1 MFIFNNISST
11 DMEVII
17 EEEEHFLGKAS
28 QRYVRTEIEGKNGA
42 LFEEQGYT
50 VIERPMK
57 IQILNLDKL
66 DKILGWLNGT
76 GILEY
81 KGRITK
87 ARFYNEIDPIRTANI
102 KIADVTFIRD
112 PFWNKKRDN
121 YVDVQN
127 MVTNEGNI
135 YSEPII
141 RLEKNTSD
149 KVDITINDVRFI
161 YNFNNEEFVEIDCE
175 NQTVEYNKLNRN
187 RQIEIGY
194 KFPTLKPGENTVT
207 IHSGDVLIKVK
218 RKDRWL

>member
-28 QRYVRTEIEGKNGA
+28 QRYVRSEIEGRNGA

-57 IQILNLDKL
+57 VQILNLDKL
-66 DKILGWLNGT
+66 DKILGWLNGV

-87 ARFYNEIDPIRTANI
+87 ARFYNEIEPIRTANI

-112 PFWNKKRDN
+112 PFWNKKRD
-121 YVDVQN
+121 DFIE
-127 MVTNEGNI
+127 VTNIILNEGNI
-135 YSEPII
+135 YAEPII
-141 RLEKNTSD
+141 KLKRNKLD
-149 KVDITINDVRFI
+149 KIDITINDVRFI
-161 YNFNNEEFVEIDCE
+161 YNFNNEEYVDIDCE
-175 NQTVEYNKLNRN
+175 EQIVEYEKNNRN

-194 KFPTLKPGENTVT
+194 KFPTIKPGENKIIV
-207 IHSGDVLIKVK
+207 HSGDARIFIK

>member
-1 MFIFNNISST
+1 MFVFNNISSE

-17 EEEEHFLGKAS
+17 EEEEHFLAKAS

-50 VIERPMK
+50 VVERPMK
-57 IQILNLDKL
+57 VQILNINKL
-66 DKILGWLNGT
+66 DKILAWLNGV

-87 ARFYNEIDPIRTANI
+87 ARFYNEINPIRTANI
-102 KIADVTFIRD
+102 KVAEVSFIRD
-112 PFWNKKRDN
+112 PFWNKKRDKFIE
-121 YVDVQN
+121 
-127 MVTNEGNI
+127 VTNIIMNEGNI
-135 YSEPII
+135 YAEPII

-149 KVDITINDVRFI
+149 SIDITINDVRFI
-161 YNFNNEEFVEIDCE
+161 YNFNNDEYVEIDCE
-175 NQTVEYNKLNRN
+175 NQTVEYEKINRN

-194 KFPTLKPGENTVT
+194 KFPTIEPGGNQII
-207 IHSGDVLIKVK
+207 IHSGDAKIQIK

>member
-17 EEEEHFLGKAS
+17 EEEEHFLGKTS

-42 LFEEQGYT
+42 LFEEQGYA

-57 IQILNLDKL
+57 VQILNLDKL
-66 DKILGWLNGT
+66 DKILGWLNGV

-87 ARFYNEIDPIRTANI
+87 ARFYNEIYPVRTANI

-121 YVDVQN
+121 YVTVQN

-149 KVDITINDVRFI
+149 KVDITINDIRFI

>member
-1 MFIFNNISST
+1 MFVFNNISSE

-17 EEEEHFLGKAS
+17 EEEEHFLAKAS

-50 VIERPMK
+50 VVERPMK
-57 IQILNLDKL
+57 VQILNINKL
-66 DKILGWLNGT
+66 DKILAWLNGV

-87 ARFYNEIDPIRTANI
+87 ARFYNEINPIRTANI
-102 KIADVTFIRD
+102 KVAEVSFIRD
-112 PFWNKKRDN
+112 PFWNKKRDKFIE
-121 YVDVQN
+121 
-127 MVTNEGNI
+127 VTNIIMNEGNI
-135 YSEPII
+135 YAEPII

-149 KVDITINDVRFI
+149 SIDITINDVRFI
-161 YNFNNEEFVEIDCE
+161 YNFNNEEYVEIDCE
-175 NQTVEYNKLNRN
+175 NQTVEYEKINRN

-194 KFPTLKPGENTVT
+194 KFPTIEPGENQII
-207 IHSGDVLIKVK
+207 IHSGDAKIQIK

>member
-1 MFIFNNISST
+1 MFVFNNISSE

-17 EEEEHFLGKAS
+17 EEEEHFLAKAS

-50 VIERPMK
+50 VVERPMK
-57 IQILNLDKL
+57 VQILNINKL
-66 DKILGWLNGT
+66 DKILAWLNGV

-87 ARFYNEIDPIRTANI
+87 ARFYNEISPIRTANI
-102 KIADVTFIRD
+102 KVAEVSFIRD
-112 PFWNKKRDN
+112 PFWNKKRDKFIE
-121 YVDVQN
+121 
-127 MVTNEGNI
+127 VTNIIMNEGNI
-135 YSEPII
+135 YAEPII

-149 KVDITINDVRFI
+149 SIDITINDVRFI
-161 YNFNNEEFVEIDCE
+161 YNFNNEEYVEIDCE
-175 NQTVEYNKLNRN
+175 NQTVEYEKINRN

-194 KFPTLKPGENTVT
+194 KFPTIEPGENQ
-207 IHSGDVLIKVK
+207 IFINSGDAKIQIK

>member
-1 MFIFNNISST
+1 MFVFNNISSD

-28 QRYVRTEIEGKNGA
+28 QRYVKTEIEGKNGA

-57 IQILNLDKL
+57 VQILNINKL
-66 DKILGWLNGT
+66 DKILTWLNGV

-87 ARFYNEIDPIRTANI
+87 ARFYNEMNPIRTANI
-102 KIADVTFIRD
+102 KVAEISFIRD
-112 PFWNKKRDN
+112 PFWNKKRDD
-121 YVDVQN
+121 YITVQN
-127 MVTNEGNI
+127 IITNEGNV

-141 RLEKNTSD
+141 RLEKNTTD
-149 KVDITINDVRFI
+149 NVDITINDIRFI
-161 YNFNNEEFVEIDCE
+161 YNFNNESYVEINCE
-175 NQTVEYNKLNRN
+175 EKTVEYEKNNRN
-187 RQIEIGY
+187 RQIEIGFE
-194 KFPTLKPGENTVT
+194 FPRINPGENKIIVN
-207 IHSGDVLIKVK
+207 SGDAKIQIK

>member
-28 QRYVRTEIEGKNGA
+28 QRYVRSEIEGRNGA
-42 LFEEQGYT
+42 LFDEQGYT

-57 IQILNLDKL
+57 VQILNLDKL
-66 DKILGWLNGT
+66 DKILGWLNGV

-112 PFWNKKRDN
+112 PFWNKKRD
-121 YVDVQN
+121 DFIE
-127 MVTNEGNI
+127 VTNIILNEGNI
-135 YSEPII
+135 YAEPII
-141 RLEKNTSD
+141 KLKRNKLD
-149 KVDITINDVRFI
+149 KIDITINDVRFI
-161 YNFNNEEFVEIDCE
+161 YNFNNEEYVNIDCE
-175 NQTVEYNKLNRN
+175 EQIVEYEKNNRN

-194 KFPTLKPGENTVT
+194 KFPTIKPGENKIIV
-207 IHSGDVLIKVK
+207 HSGDARIFIK

>member
-28 QRYVRTEIEGKNGA
+28 QRYERSEIEGRNGA
-42 LFEEQGYT
+42 LFDEQGYT

-57 IQILNLDKL
+57 VQILNLDKL
-66 DKILGWLNGT
+66 DKILGWLNGV

-87 ARFYNEIDPIRTANI
+87 ARFYNEIAPIRTANI

-112 PFWNKKRDN
+112 PFWNKKRD
-121 YVDVQN
+121 DFIE
-127 MVTNEGNI
+127 VTNIILNEGNI
-135 YSEPII
+135 YAEPII
-141 RLEKNTSD
+141 KLKRNTLD
-149 KVDITINDVRFI
+149 KIDITINDVRFI
-161 YNFNNEEFVEIDCE
+161 YNFNNEEYVNIDCE
-175 NQTVEYNKLNRN
+175 EQIVEYEKNNRN

-194 KFPTLKPGENTVT
+194 KFPTIKPGENKIIV
-207 IHSGDVLIKVK
+207 HSGDARIFIK

>member
-28 QRYVRTEIEGKNGA
+28 QRYVRSEIEGRNGA
-42 LFEEQGYT
+42 LFDEQGYT

-57 IQILNLDKL
+57 VQILNLDKL
-66 DKILGWLNGT
+66 DKILGWLNGVGT
-76 GILEY
+76 LEY

-112 PFWNKKRDN
+112 PFWNKKRD
-121 YVDVQN
+121 DFIE
-127 MVTNEGNI
+127 VTNIILNEGNI
-135 YSEPII
+135 YAEPII
-141 RLEKNTSD
+141 KLKRNTLD
-149 KVDITINDVRFI
+149 KIDITINDVRFI
-161 YNFNNEEFVEIDCE
+161 YNFNNEEYVDIDCE
-175 NQTVEYNKLNRN
+175 EQIVEYEKNNRN

-194 KFPTLKPGENTVT
+194 KFPTIKPGENKIIV
-207 IHSGDVLIKVK
+207 HSGDARIFIK

>member
-28 QRYVRTEIEGKNGA
+28 QRYVRSEIEGRNGA

-57 IQILNLDKL
+57 VQILNLDKL
-66 DKILGWLNGT
+66 DKILGWLNGV

-87 ARFYNEIDPIRTANI
+87 ARFYNEIEPIRTANI

-112 PFWNKKRDN
+112 PFWNKKRD
-121 YVDVQN
+121 DFIE
-127 MVTNEGNI
+127 VTNIILNEGNI
-135 YSEPII
+135 YAEPII
-141 RLEKNTSD
+141 KLKRNKLD
-149 KVDITINDVRFI
+149 KIDITINDVRFI
-161 YNFNNEEFVEIDCE
+161 YNFNNEEYVNIDCE
-175 NQTVEYNKLNRN
+175 EQIVEYEKNNRN

-194 KFPTLKPGENTVT
+194 KFPTIKPGENKIIV
-207 IHSGDVLIKVK
+207 HSGDARIFIK

>member
-28 QRYVRTEIEGKNGA
+28 QRYVRSEIEGRNGA

-66 DKILGWLNGT
+66 DKILGWLNGV

-87 ARFYNEIDPIRTANI
+87 ARFYNEIEPIRTANI

-112 PFWNKKRDN
+112 PFWNKKRD
-121 YVDVQN
+121 DFIE
-127 MVTNEGNI
+127 VTNIILNEGNI
-135 YSEPII
+135 YAEPII
-141 RLEKNTSD
+141 KLKRNKLD
-149 KVDITINDVRFI
+149 KIDITINDVRFI
-161 YNFNNEEFVEIDCE
+161 YNFNNEEYVDIDCE
-175 NQTVEYNKLNRN
+175 EQIVEYEKNNRN

-194 KFPTLKPGENTVT
+194 KFPTIKPGENKIIV
-207 IHSGDVLIKVK
+207 HSGDARIFIK

>member
-28 QRYVRTEIEGKNGA
+28 QRYVRSEIEGRNGA

-57 IQILNLDKL
+57 VQILNLDKL
-66 DKILGWLNGT
+66 DKILGWLNGV

-87 ARFYNEIDPIRTANI
+87 ARFYNEIEPIRTANI

-112 PFWNKKRDN
+112 PFWNKKRD
-121 YVDVQN
+121 DFIE
-127 MVTNEGNI
+127 VTNIILNEGNI
-135 YSEPII
+135 YAEPII
-141 RLEKNTSD
+141 
-149 KVDITINDVRFI
+149 
-161 YNFNNEEFVEIDCE
+161 
-175 NQTVEYNKLNRN
+175 KLT
-187 RQIEIGY
+187 G
-194 KFPTLKPGENTVT
+194 K
-207 IHSGDVLIKVK
+207 
-218 RKDRWL
+218 

>member
-1 MFIFNNISST
+1 MFVFNNISSK

-17 EEEEHFLGKAS
+17 EEEEHFLAKAS

-50 VIERPMK
+50 VVERPMK
-57 IQILNLDKL
+57 VQILNINKL
-66 DKILGWLNGT
+66 DKILAWLNGV

-87 ARFYNEIDPIRTANI
+87 ARFYNEINPIRTANI
-102 KIADVTFIRD
+102 KVAEISFIRD
-112 PFWNKKRDN
+112 PFWNKKRDKFIE
-121 YVDVQN
+121 
-127 MVTNEGNI
+127 VTNIIMNEGNI
-135 YSEPII
+135 YAEPII

-149 KVDITINDVRFI
+149 SIDITINDVRFI
-161 YNFNNEEFVEIDCE
+161 YNFNNEEYVEIDCE
-175 NQTVEYNKLNRN
+175 NQTVEYEKINRN

-194 KFPTLKPGENTVT
+194 KFPTIEPGENQII
-207 IHSGDVLIKVK
+207 IHSGDAKIQIK

>member
-28 QRYVRTEIEGKNGA
+28 QRYVRSEIEGRNGA

-66 DKILGWLNGT
+66 DKILGWLNGV

-87 ARFYNEIDPIRTANI
+87 ARFYNEIEPIRTANI

-112 PFWNKKRDN
+112 PFWNKKRD
-121 YVDVQN
+121 DFIE
-127 MVTNEGNI
+127 VTNIILNEGNI
-135 YSEPII
+135 YAEPII
-141 RLEKNTSD
+141 KLKRNKLD
-149 KVDITINDVRFI
+149 KIDITINDVRFI
-161 YNFNNEEFVEIDCE
+161 YNFNNEEYVDIDCE
-175 NQTVEYNKLNRN
+175 EQIVEYEKNNRN

-194 KFPTLKPGENTVT
+194 KFPTIKPVENKIIV
-207 IHSGDVLIKVK
+207 HSGDARIFIK

>member
-57 IQILNLDKL
+57 VQILNLDKL
-66 DKILGWLNGT
+66 DKILGWLNGV

-87 ARFYNEIDPIRTANI
+87 ARFYNEIDPVRTANI

-121 YVDVQN
+121 YVTVQN

-149 KVDITINDVRFI
+149 KVDITINDIRFV

>member
-28 QRYVRTEIEGKNGA
+28 QRYVRSEIEGRNGA

-57 IQILNLDKL
+57 VQILNLDKL
-66 DKILGWLNGT
+66 DKILGWLNGV

-81 KGRITK
+81 KSRITK
-87 ARFYNEIDPIRTANI
+87 ARFYNEIEPIRTANI

-112 PFWNKKRDN
+112 PFWNKKRD
-121 YVDVQN
+121 DFIE
-127 MVTNEGNI
+127 VTNIILNEGNI
-135 YSEPII
+135 YAEPII
-141 RLEKNTSD
+141 KLKRNKLD
-149 KVDITINDVRFI
+149 KIDITINDVRFI
-161 YNFNNEEFVEIDCE
+161 YNFNNEEYVDIDCE
-175 NQTVEYNKLNRN
+175 EQIVEYEKNNRN

-194 KFPTLKPGENTVT
+194 KFPTIKPGENKIIV
-207 IHSGDVLIKVK
+207 HSGDARIFIK